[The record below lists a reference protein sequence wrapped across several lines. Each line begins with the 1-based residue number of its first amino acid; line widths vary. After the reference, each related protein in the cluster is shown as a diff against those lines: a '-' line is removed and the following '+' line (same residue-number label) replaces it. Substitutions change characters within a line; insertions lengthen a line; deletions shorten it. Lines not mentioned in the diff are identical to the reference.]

1 MRNWLKKGMHFII
14 KKIITSLIMSYYK
27 DDFCWFKNIK
37 YTTRVDS
44 MFICIIVLLKANVTI
59 YSCMFVYNWDVIK

>member
-1 MRNWLKKGMHFII
+1 
-14 KKIITSLIMSYYK
+14 MSYYK

-44 MFICIIVLLKANVTI
+44 MFMCIIVLLKANVTI
-59 YSCMFVYNWDVIK
+59 YSCMFVYNRDVKK